1 VKPSRSRFRWTQL
14 LISILLSAIAMGA
27 AAANTTMLAM
37 NGDTLAAASSEMD
50 LYLEVV
56 LNQQPTSKLAHF
68 IQRNGKLWASTATL
82 QDLGFVLPA
91 GTPDPVQI
99 DNLPGVVVDYDAARQ
114 KVSITAPL
122 KLLDYKTAVLN
133 APKNTVPRATTSPGM
148 LLNYDI
154 YGTQDEHGAS
164 GLNAY
169 TELRAFGSAGVLSNT
184 MLTQGYR
191 ASDSDDWHGQSVR
204 LDTSYRHSW
213 PDSMLSLTVGD
224 TLTSSLSWTRATRI
238 AGIQLSRNYALQPY
252 LVTTPVPAFFGQA
265 TVPSEVDLYIN
276 GIKQY
281 SGNVAP
287 GPFQLNTAPIIS
299 GNGNAQVVLT
309 DAFGRT
315 TTLAFPFYT
324 TAQLLKK
331 GLLDG
336 SAEIGVV
343 RKNYGLSSFDY
354 GHDPVAS
361 GTVRYGVSDNF
372 TVESHAE
379 AGAGVVDAGVGGAWL
394 AGRAGVLSGSASR
407 SGGSGSSGSQF
418 GLGYDWRSGPFNVS
432 LNSLRTYGDYHDVA
446 SAYGTPP
453 PSITE
458 RALVGVST
466 ARAGSFSLSYLR
478 LRYPGQDPSRYAS
491 AYWSRSFGRSVS
503 VNFSVNQN
511 LNDHSDRSLFF
522 GISIYMNG
530 NFTLSSSAQ
539 RDGDSTT
546 FTLGASHPVSDRNS
560 FGWRVQAQHGDGQS
574 GGLAEGSYRTQY
586 NDFTAGINSWGD
598 NSYAYADAA
607 GALVLMGGH
616 MFAARRID
624 NAFAVVSTDGVANV
638 PIKLENRV
646 IGHTDSDGMLLVT
659 PLNAWQRNQIAID
672 PMQLP
677 ADMRIDHV
685 KTIATPSDRAGTLVN
700 FGITPVRAASIVLI
714 NASGKTVPIG
724 SRVHI
729 AGQPGSNA
737 IVGFDGAV
745 YLDTLQTHN
754 TLDVETPT
762 GTCHV
767 SFDYHKQG
775 GSIPEIGPLTCQM
788 ETH

>member
-1 VKPSRSRFRWTQL
+1 MKPSRSRFRWTRL
-14 LISILLSAIAMGA
+14 LVSVLLSGIAMGA
-27 AAANTTMLAM
+27 AAANTTMLAA
-37 NGDTLAAASSEMD
+37 NGDTIAAAGIGMD

-68 IQRNGKLWASTATL
+68 SQRNGKLWASAATL
-82 QDLGFVLPA
+82 RDLGFVLPA

-99 DNLPGVVVDYDAARQ
+99 DSLPGVVVDYDAASQ
-114 KVSITAPL
+114 KVSISAPL
-122 KLLDYKTAVLN
+122 KLLNYKTTVLN
-133 APKNTVPRATTSPGM
+133 TSKNSVPQATTSPGL
-148 LLNYDI
+148 LLNYDV
-154 YGTQDEHGAS
+154 YGTQDEHGNG

-191 ASDSDDWHGQSVR
+191 TSDAGWQGQSVR

-213 PDSMLSLTVGD
+213 PGSMLSLTVGD

-238 AGIQLSRNYALQPY
+238 AGVQVARNFALQPY
-252 LVTTPVPAFFGQA
+252 RVTTPVPAFFGQA
-265 TVPSEVDLYIN
+265 TVPSEVDLYVN

-281 SGNVAP
+281 SGKVAP

-299 GNGNAQVVLT
+299 GSGNAQVVLT

-343 RKNYGLSSFDY
+343 RENYGLSSFDY

-361 GTVRYGVSDNF
+361 GTVRYGVSDNL

-379 AGAGVVDAGVGGAWL
+379 AGAGVVDAGAGWAWL
-394 AGRAGVLSGSASR
+394 VGRAGVFSGSASH
-407 SGGSGSSGSQF
+407 SNGSGSSGSQF
-418 GLGYDWRSGPFNVS
+418 GLGYDWRNDLFNIS
-432 LNSLRTYGDYHDVA
+432 LNSLRTYGDYRDIA
-446 SAYGTPP
+446 SAYGAPP
-453 PSITE
+453 PSVTE

-478 LRYPGQDPSRYAS
+478 LRYAGEEASRYAS
-491 AYWSRSFGRSVS
+491 AYWSRSFGRNVS

-539 RDGDSTT
+539 RNGDDTT
-546 FTLGASHPVSDRNS
+546 FTLGATHPVSDNNS
-560 FGWRVQAQHGDGQS
+560 FGWRVQAQHGDGMS

-598 NSYAYADAA
+598 GSYAYADAA

-616 MFAARRID
+616 VFAARRVD
-624 NAFAVVSTDGVANV
+624 DAFAVVSTDGVANV
-638 PIKLENRV
+638 PVKLENRV

-685 KTIATPSDRAGTLVN
+685 KTIATPSDRAGTLVQ
-700 FGITPVRAASIVLI
+700 FGITPVRAASVVLV
-714 NASGKTVPIG
+714 NASGKPVPVG
-724 SRVHI
+724 SRVRI
-729 AGQPGSNA
+729 TGQPDGNA

-775 GSIPEIGPLTCQM
+775 DSIPEIGPLTCRAQ
-788 ETH
+788 